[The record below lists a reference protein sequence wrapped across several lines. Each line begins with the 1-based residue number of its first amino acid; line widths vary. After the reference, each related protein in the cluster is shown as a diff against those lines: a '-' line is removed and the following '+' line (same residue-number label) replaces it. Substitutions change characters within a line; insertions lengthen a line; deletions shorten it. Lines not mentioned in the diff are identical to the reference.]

1 MVDEC
6 IVLVRNNSALAELCG
21 ISNLERLLRTLQR
34 CGIKRVTI
42 LSSRPELLA
51 NYASGRPWPRAELG
65 VTIRKSSGE
74 HATTE
79 EIIGAW
85 PDTARSLLVV
95 RGDTI
100 FDIRLLRLLVDQKNN
115 AALVD
120 SAVPAKIAPLV
131 FSAPNT
137 NSGKFCGAALLKRQ
151 WLSTQSGRFENALF
165 NGLDHGTVASLDVAN
180 QPVYDAMLR
189 RKLRPFWF
197 VAPPPQTKK
206 LAERILL
213 DSTQKGALDIP
224 AWLHAPI
231 EKFLVSYLCRT
242 SITPNQL
249 TLFCNV
255 VAWITTILFVTGHLV
270 SGIVIALI
278 IGIIDGLDGKQARLK
293 VETTKRGKLE
303 HWFDGIFEWS
313 WWTALAY
320 QFQVS
325 GQLPG
330 AFRYWF
336 LLVAAE
342 AIDGV
347 AKGAVLFTT
356 GKLID
361 ELNGFERIIRLV
373 GGRRNVYVWI
383 LAIGILFGAP
393 AQAFVAMAWLE
404 AMTAAVHVPHAAW
417 TVYKARTDSRHK
429 LA

>member
-1 MVDEC
+1 MTEH
-6 IVLVRNNSALAELCG
+6 LSHPSSA
-21 ISNLERLLRTLQR
+21 
-34 CGIKRVTI
+34 
-42 LSSRPELLA
+42 
-51 NYASGRPWPRAELG
+51 RAELKTEMRTCSSEF
-65 VTIRKSSGE
+65 VTVADIVDV
-74 HATTE
+74 
-79 EIIGAW
+79 W
-85 PDTARSLLVV
+85 PNAPSHLLLIK
-95 RGDTI
+95 GDTV
-100 FDIRLLRLLVDQKNN
+100 FDNRLLRLLVNQKNS

-120 SAVPAKIAPLV
+120 SAVPMEIAELV
-131 FSAPNT
+131 RSAPTT
-137 NSGKFCGAALLKRQ
+137 NRGKFCGAAVIERE
-151 WLSTQSGRFENALF
+151 WLSAQ
-165 NGLDHGTVASLDVAN
+165 NGQLEATLCDGLKQAAVASVDVAT
-180 QPVYDAMLR
+180 QPLYDSAMR
-189 RKLRPFWF
+189 REIRPFWF
-197 VAPPPQTKK
+197 PAPTASHKK
-206 LAERILL
+206 AAERVLL
-213 DSTQKGALDIP
+213 SSIQKGAQDIP
-224 AWLHAPI
+224 ALVHAPI
-231 EKFLVSYLCRT
+231 ENLLVSHLCKT
-242 SITPNQL
+242 SITANQL
-249 TLFCNV
+249 TIFCNV
-255 VAWITTILFVTGHLV
+255 VAWMATILFATGHLA
-270 SGIVIALI
+270 SGIVVALI

-336 LLVAAE
+336 LLVVAE

-393 AQAFVAMAWLE
+393 AQAFIAMAWLE

-429 LA
+429 LP

>member
-1 MVDEC
+1 MVDQC
-6 IVLVRNNSALAELCG
+6 IVLNDGTVAMTELCG
-21 ISNLERLLRTLQR
+21 ISLLERLLRTLQQS
-34 CGIKRVTI
+34 GIRRATVISNTPE
-42 LSSRPELLA
+42 LTAEHLARPSRPGGEL
-51 NYASGRPWPRAELG
+51 E
-65 VTIRKSSGE
+65 IEMRKRSGE
-74 HATTE
+74 FVAVTD
-79 EIIGAW
+79 IVNLWPAGAE
-85 PDTARSLLVV
+85 AALVV
-95 RGDTI
+95 RANVVLDVRL
-100 FDIRLLRLLVDQKNN
+100 IRRLVGEVGNV
-115 AALVD
+115 ALVD
-120 SAVPAKIAPLV
+120 SAVPAKTAPLV

-165 NGLDHGTVASLDVAN
+165 NGVDHGTVASLDVAN

-249 TLFCNV
+249 TLLCNV